1 MNFDFLKQNPELR
14 DLYNYCNQAEVF
26 VSQFPDASVRSA
38 RNGLECAIKLFYI
51 TKYGQYS
58 EMSDLFGLIE
68 DYKFKAYLDEPQLAA
83 VHNVRKLGNMASH
96 AEPINNRMAKL
107 CLHSLYDSVCE
118 ILKFLGIISSY
129 LPFDK
134 EAVTDAV
141 PNAIEAE
148 KTKKKIVIKVKKIAF
163 YCRTESKNC
172 NRHKDDFQH
181 RLYRGRNSC
190 SSHRYGS
197 S

>member
-1 MNFDFLKQNPELR
+1 MNFDFLKKYSELS

-68 DYKFKAYLDEPQLAA
+68 DYKFKAYLDEPQLSA

-96 AEPINNRMAKL
+96 AEPINNRMAML

-118 ILKFLGIISSY
+118 ILKFPGIISY
-129 LPFDK
+129 YVPFNKD
-134 EAVTDAV
+134 AVTNAV
-141 PNAIEAE
+141 L
-148 KTKKKIVIKVKKIAF
+148 IAA
-163 YCRTESKNC
+163 
-172 NRHKDDFQH
+172 
-181 RLYRGRNSC
+181 
-190 SSHRYGS
+190 
-197 S
+197 

>member
-1 MNFDFLKQNPELR
+1 MNFDFLKKYSELS

-26 VSQFPDASVRSA
+26 VTQFPDASVRSA

-96 AEPINNRMAKL
+96 AEPINNRMAML

-129 LPFDK
+129 PLC
-134 EAVTDAV
+134 V
-141 PNAIEAE
+141 
-148 KTKKKIVIKVKKIAF
+148 KIDVA
-163 YCRTESKNC
+163 
-172 NRHKDDFQH
+172 
-181 RLYRGRNSC
+181 
-190 SSHRYGS
+190 
-197 S
+197 